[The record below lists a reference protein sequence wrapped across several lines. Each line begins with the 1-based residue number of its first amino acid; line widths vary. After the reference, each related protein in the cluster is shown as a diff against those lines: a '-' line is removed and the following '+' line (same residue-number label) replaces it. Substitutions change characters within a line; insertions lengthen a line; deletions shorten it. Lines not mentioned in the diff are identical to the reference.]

1 MAVKQHVLAQFA
13 LQALRAN
20 KLRSFLTV
28 LGIIIGVAAVIIM
41 LAIGRGAQQR
51 VLAQISSLGSNLLM
65 VFPGAAGQFV
75 RGSGGMVNTLT
86 LGDARA
92 IEQLPGVARVAPLV
106 RSNVLVTYQ
115 NKTWTTGVQGTTP
128 EMVDISS
135 LQLAAGRFFSEAEV
149 KSLAPVAVLGQT
161 VYQNLFPYGGEA
173 VGSRIRLRGE
183 TFRVVGVLQSLGAS
197 SGGQDRDDVV
207 YVPVTT
213 AQIRLLGLADQ
224 SVQLVQVQVAEK
236 DQMTAVQ
243 EDITSLL
250 RKRHRLGPRQASDFN
265 IRNIAQ
271 VQSTAESVTGMLTLF
286 LASVAAISLLVGGI
300 GVMNIMLVSVTE
312 RTREIGVRMAVG
324 ASRRDILHQFLLEA
338 VLLSLAGC
346 FFGILVGFAGARIF
360 AALAGW
366 AAPVSLFSVL
376 LAVGFSLAIGIFF
389 GYYPARR
396 AAGLNPAE
404 ALGYE

>member
-1 MAVKQHVLAQFA
+1 M
-13 LQALRAN
+13 
-20 KLRSFLTV
+20 
-28 LGIIIGVAAVIIM
+28 
-41 LAIGRGAQQR
+41 
-51 VLAQISSLGSNLLM
+51 LAQINSLGSNLLM

-75 RGSGGMVNTLT
+75 RGSGGSVNTLT

-92 IEQLPGVARVAPLV
+92 IETLPGVAHVAPMV
-106 RSNVLVTYQ
+106 RSSVLVTYR
-115 NKTWTTGVQGTTP
+115 NKTWTSSVQGTTP
-128 EMVDISS
+128 DIVSISS
-135 LQLAAGRFFSEAEV
+135 LQLAQGRFFNDAEV

-161 VYQNLFPYGGEA
+161 VYENLFPYGGDA

-213 AQIRLLGLADQ
+213 AQIRLMGVSDQ
-224 SVQLVQVQVAEK
+224 SVQLLQVQVAGK
-236 DQMTAVQ
+236 DQMAAVQ
-243 EDITSLL
+243 SDISTLL
-250 RKRHRLGPRQASDFN
+250 RKRHRLGPKQANDFN

-271 VQSTAESVTGMLTLF
+271 VQSTAESVTGLLTVF
-286 LASVAAISLLVGGI
+286 LAGVAAISLLVGGI

-324 ASRRDILHQFLLEA
+324 ASRQDILRQFLLEA

-346 FFGILVGFAGARIF
+346 FFGILTGIIGAKIF